1 MRAPR
6 SRWRT
11 WSVSGATVRPADLL
25 LQALGCALRLVLR
38 LSPTLAK
45 LVDACLLGLS
55 EIEPVDRLG
64 QAEGRVDGRDHDP
77 GIDRDQLDP
86 DHRDTHVRID
96 HETLVEDQID
106 DVRQPAR
113 TRSPLQVV
121 ARRALGGY
129 GHRILLLL
137 VRCFAPLRPP
147 LGALVAALGQ
157 LVLEEM
163 PTLAAAIFRA
173 AATDTG
179 HATRLIGQL
188 LGEVPAGAHRRASL
202 VWKLLCYAARALG
215 GLAQPRQQRVL
226 DELRA
231 LFRHVPR
238 AQARAGGDHRHHQ
251 LLGDAS
257 FPAHDSSESSSSL
270 PPIRPAISFA
280 SAAATPT
287 AAAVAAPFAVVLSAG
302 ESGVSSSS
310 TPSIAPSVIFSAPF
324 SCSSG
329 SPPNSVSFRSRR
341 LTASAKR
348 RYVSTLAITIRASIV
363 ISSIPITAIRTYASI
378 TRRLSRI
385 RSTTSASP
393 LGLRARCR

>member
-1 MRAPR
+1 
-6 SRWRT
+6 
-11 WSVSGATVRPADLL
+11 
-25 LQALGCALRLVLR
+25 
-38 LSPTLAK
+38 
-45 LVDACLLGLS
+45 
-55 EIEPVDRLG
+55 
-64 QAEGRVDGRDHDP
+64 
-77 GIDRDQLDP
+77 
-86 DHRDTHVRID
+86 
-96 HETLVEDQID
+96 
-106 DVRQPAR
+106 
-113 TRSPLQVV
+113 
-121 ARRALGGY
+121 
-129 GHRILLLL
+129 
-137 VRCFAPLRPP
+137 
-147 LGALVAALGQ
+147 
-157 LVLEEM
+157 M
-163 PTLAAAIFRA
+163 PTLAATIFRA

-231 LFRHVPR
+231 LLRHVPR

-257 FPAHDSSESSSSL
+257 FAAHESSESSSSL
-270 PPIRPAISFA
+270 PIRPAISFA

-363 ISSIPITAIRTYASI
+363 ISSIPITAMRTYASI
-378 TRRLSRI
+378 TRPLSRI

-393 LGLRARCR
+393 LGLGARCR